1 MWVFKSQNENW
12 FFFLCVCGFC
22 CCLFCRVLLFLCSTD
37 NLERSVFNKLE
48 KLICFTEDKTNSD
61 LAAIPLT
68 GRHLAPSHAVLAKT
82 YIKCYYTNGEP
93 IMSNSICKFYV
104 GCIILSLE
112 TLVSWI
118 WKQAFPNCQLF
129 SWLVLTL
136 VDCWCLVSGS
146 WRAATQSFEHTLW
159 GVVIL
164 PEAGR
169 SCKVNSYVERASTSF
184 LELWE
189 TVGIATIL

>member
-1 MWVFKSQNENW
+1 MYPQISHQIFSDIKQVLPCPRPLLSSCASVSKVVIPTLPNLMIFSLCE
-12 FFFLCVCGFC
+12 FLKAKMKIGSSFCVCVCGFC
-22 CCLFCRVLLFLCSTD
+22 CCLFCHVLLFLCSTD

-112 TLVSWI
+112 TLVS
-118 WKQAFPNCQLF
+118 
-129 SWLVLTL
+129 
-136 VDCWCLVSGS
+136 
-146 WRAATQSFEHTLW
+146 
-159 GVVIL
+159 
-164 PEAGR
+164 
-169 SCKVNSYVERASTSF
+169 
-184 LELWE
+184 
-189 TVGIATIL
+189 